1 MPVKMCQIWWL
12 EQIMSAERSPIL
24 GQMRAVPAQ
33 MWATGLYIVY
43 IHTYRSVSKCAHA
56 RINARGPTIGLA
68 GFRVTSGANKKKRIP
83 WRRGGRIARRE
94 PAAHCVAGVGPVPV
108 QMWQRCPSPGAD
120 VAGARIVPVQMW

>member
-1 MPVKMCQIWWL
+1 MKMCQIWWL

-68 GFRVTSGANKKKRIP
+68 GCRVTSGANKKKNP
-83 WRRGGRIARRE
+83 VASRRSHCKERARRTLR
-94 PAAHCVAGVGPVPV
+94 G
-108 QMWQRCPSPGAD
+108 RCGPSPGAD
-120 VAGARIVPVQMW
+120 VAGVRTVPVQMWQRWARAPNLPG